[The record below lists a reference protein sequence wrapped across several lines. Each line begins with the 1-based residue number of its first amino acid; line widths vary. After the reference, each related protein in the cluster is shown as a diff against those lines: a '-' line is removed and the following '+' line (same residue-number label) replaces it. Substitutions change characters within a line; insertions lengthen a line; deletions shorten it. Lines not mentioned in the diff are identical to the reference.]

1 MCFSENIAS
10 SVGGFVTVNHRGFEI
25 MVARNWSE
33 MDHVTP
39 PPVSREVFRFSK
51 YKPKTTE
58 DSMVALSSRK

>member
-1 MCFSENIAS
+1 M
-10 SVGGFVTVNHRGFEI
+10 TVNHRGFEI